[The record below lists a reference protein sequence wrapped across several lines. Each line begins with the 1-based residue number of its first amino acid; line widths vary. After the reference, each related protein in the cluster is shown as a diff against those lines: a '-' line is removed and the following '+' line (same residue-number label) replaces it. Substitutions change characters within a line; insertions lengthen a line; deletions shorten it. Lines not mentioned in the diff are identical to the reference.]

1 MKNSIPKISRKI
13 WVDRGFSTIYFKE
26 MFIDRIKIQVKSGKG
41 GDGCISFRREKYVP
55 RGGPDGGDGG
65 QGGDVLL
72 KASSK
77 YPSLSHLH
85 HILHFKAGNGQN
97 GRGKNQHGKNGK
109 NVVISVPQGTVVYTV
124 ESTQK
129 LSLLGELIRQGES
142 LVVAK
147 GGLGGI
153 GNTSFKTSKNRAPRI
168 RKVGEPGKSL
178 SLLLELKLIADVGL
192 VGYPNAGKTT
202 LLSQI
207 SNAKP
212 KIASYPFTTL
222 TPNLGV
228 AYVDDKKLTIADIP
242 GIIDGAHKGKG
253 LGLEFLR
260 HIERTHLLIFV
271 LDVTRDPA
279 GDYNTLRNEIREYN
293 PRILEKPSIVVLN
306 KIDLVGNYKLKE
318 AIPISALR
326 GDGIDKLRAE
336 LMRV

>member
-1 MKNSIPKISRKI
+1 
-13 WVDRGFSTIYFKE
+13 

-77 YPSLSHLH
+77 YPSLSHLY
-85 HILHFKAGNGQN
+85 HISHFKAGNGQN
-97 GRGKNQHGKNGK
+97 GKGKNQHGKNGK
-109 NVVISVPQGTVVYTV
+109 NIIISVPQGTVAYTV

-142 LVVAK
+142 LVVAN
-147 GGLGGI
+147 GGMGGI

-228 AYVDDKKLTIADIP
+228 AYIDDKKLTIADIP

-271 LDVTRDPA
+271 LDVTRDDPLS
-279 GDYNTLRNEIREYN
+279 DYNALRNEIREYN

-306 KIDLVGNYKLKE
+306 KIDLVRNCKLLEESCRRLLRSGKG
-318 AIPISALR
+318 AISISALK